1 NKNDPKFFTDP
12 KALSVKSHYI
22 SENSEIGLI
31 INSTEIAQGM
41 AKGFED
47 NINKLT
53 FRLELKEDEDGDEQL
68 LWHGYE
74 DGSPVT
80 FDVDPYT
87 SFWRRLGVGFMSL
100 LPIESQL

>member
-1 NKNDPKFFTDP
+1 MIRIFLTFL
-12 KALSVKSHYI
+12 ALLSVLSGCASLPENVNRVESHAYTDTQNTLLGKDI
-22 SENSEIGLI
+22 QDYRK
-31 INSTEIAQGM
+31 QG
-41 AKGFED
+41 K
-47 NINKLT
+47 N
-53 FRLELKEDEDGDEQL
+53 GDEQL

-87 SFWRRLGVGFMSL
+87 SFWRRFGVGFMSL